1 MEEEV
6 LLGKHTFKGGVHPAG
21 NKDTTAEK
29 NVIEAVAPTEV
40 VLPMRQHIG
49 ADAKPVVK
57 KGDEILLGQKVGEM
71 SGFVSSPVFSSVSGK
86 VTAVEKRLHASG
98 DYVMSVVIE
107 NDGQDRI
114 DPEIKPYG
122 DHQQYS
128 SKEIVEIIQNA
139 GIVGLGG
146 AAFPTHVKLTIPEG
160 KNIDAV
166 IINGAECEPYIT
178 ADDHLMREHSE
189 LVVQG
194 LRIAMRAVGAS
205 RGIIGIEDNKPEA
218 IEKMRACILPEDAI
232 DVAAL
237 KTKYPQGAEKQLITA
252 CTGREVPSGGLPA
265 DVGIVV
271 MNAGT
276 AYQTAITFE
285 TGMPLYKRLLTCTGD
300 AVVNP
305 QTMEV
310 RLGTTVQSV
319 IEQCGGFKETP
330 EKVIMGGPMMGIAL
344 PDTGVPVQK
353 GTSGILCLT
362 PFSAAIPDPS
372 NCIRCGKC
380 ADICPMHLQPLF
392 IAAWS
397 EKENWEQCETFH
409 AMDCIE
415 CGSCSYIC
423 PSKRRLVAKIRES
436 KRMIVSRKKK
446 ETKK

>member
-21 NKDTTAEK
+21 SKETTAEK
-29 NVIEAVAPTEV
+29 IVIEAVVPTEV

-49 ADAKPVVK
+49 AEAKPVVK
-57 KGDEILLGQKVGEM
+57 KGDDVFLGQKIGEA

-86 VTAVEKRLHASG
+86 VTAVEKRLHPSG

-114 DPEIKPYG
+114 DPDIQPFG
-122 DHQQYS
+122 DYTKYT

-160 KNIDAV
+160 KRIDAV

-178 ADDHLMREHSE
+178 ADDHLMRDHPES
-189 LVVQG
+189 VVQG
-194 LRIAMRAVGAS
+194 LRIAMYAVGAS
-205 RGIIGIEDNKPEA
+205 RGIIGVEDNKLEA
-218 IEKMRACILPEDAI
+218 IEKIRACILPKDAI
-232 DVAAL
+232 DVVSL

-265 DVGIVV
+265 DAGVVV

-276 AYQTAITFE
+276 AYQTAVTFE

-300 AVVNP
+300 AVVEP

-310 RLGTTVQSV
+310 RLGTMVQSV
-319 IEQCGGFKETP
+319 IEQCGGFKEMP
-330 EKVIMGGPMMGIAL
+330 EKVIMGGPMMGVAL
-344 PDTGVPVQK
+344 PDTEVPVQK
-353 GTSGILCLT
+353 GTSGVLCLT
-362 PFSAAIPDPS
+362 PRSAFIPDPS

-380 ADICPMHLQPLF
+380 ADICPIHLQPLF

-446 ETKK
+446 EGEK